1 LFGSDL
7 NQHEAAVYGQ
17 TVQRGGV
24 VVSARV
30 LDSEV
35 AHTSAILDLHH
46 PIDVHDRAVTTGV
59 APAARVETIENA
71 IAEEPIAAVQKVAVP
86 AKFAATNDQVLRLAE
101 EQLQVGKQMVEDG
114 STRVRRF
121 TTERDVSA
129 DVTLHEEHAQ
139 ILRRAI
145 TDPAYV
151 GSIDWADAQIEIVE
165 TAEHALVG
173 KTARIVEEVAL
184 KKVGTDHVETVH
196 DKIRRQQ
203 VEVERRGADGK
214 VIPPRG
220 A

>member
-1 LFGSDL
+1 M
-7 NQHEAAVYGQ
+7 
-17 TVQRGGV
+17 
-24 VVSARV
+24 
-30 LDSEV
+30 
-35 AHTSAILDLHH
+35 
-46 PIDVHDRAVTTGV
+46 
-59 APAARVETIENA
+59 
-71 IAEEPIAAVQKVAVP
+71 
-86 AKFAATNDQVLRLAE
+86 LRLAE

-139 ILRRAI
+139 VLRRAI

-151 GSIDWADAQIEIVE
+151 GNIDWADAQIEVVE

-184 KKVGTDHVETVH
+184 RKVGTDHVETVH
-196 DKIRRQQ
+196 DKLRRQQ
-203 VEVERRGADGK
+203 VEIERRGTDGK